1 MLVGSGILGPHGAEP
16 VIGGISDKERSPPN
30 PPVTAVFWPFASIV
44 EIREFRECHPKYHE
58 RSAPQKNCARKI
70 ELLLGGMSQ
79 RFHRQLEPKRID
91 HAEQR

>member
-44 EIREFRECHPKYHE
+44 KIREFRECHPKFHE

-70 ELLLGGMSQ
+70 EL
-79 RFHRQLEPKRID
+79 R
-91 HAEQR
+91 